1 MFAIHNSVTIC
12 PMVRHFPHL
21 LWRNSNSSWLLS
33 SWSAN
38 GDLCRI
44 NWGMNIKIEKVK
56 RQKISLLFYV
66 TGTLHIYWIGLL
78 KTAFA
83 DLVVAVYRCN
93 LQSIWHRRWLGNLKH
108 SKYREAQMWNWS
120 TLLKLSS
127 DSSGG
132 HQDFL
137 KGFVVNLWLPLLF
150 LEWWDI
156 FSPDVPNL
164 VQFHISLLSHVVR
177 GWRCLERLK
186 LTADWIQS
194 ILINIHSGT
203 DPAHHLV
210 KTEQLLLRSEHR
222 NFVVYRWTVESL
234 HEVIRDSTRLKPTQ
248 A

>member
-1 MFAIHNSVTIC
+1 MHIA
-12 PMVRHFPHL
+12 HL
-21 LWRNSNSSWLLS
+21 LDW
-33 SWSAN
+33 A
-38 GDLCRI
+38 
-44 NWGMNIKIEKVK
+44 
-56 RQKISLLFYV
+56 
-66 TGTLHIYWIGLL
+66 
-78 KTAFA
+78 AFA

-137 KGFVVNLWLPLLF
+137 KGFVVNLWFPLDNSFVLGVMSF
-150 LEWWDI
+150 

-164 VQFHISLLSHVVR
+164 VQFQISLLSHVVR
-177 GWRCLERLK
+177 GWRCLKRLK

-194 ILINIHSGT
+194 ILKNIHIGT

-210 KTEQLLLRSEHR
+210 KTEQLFLRSEHR
-222 NFVVYRWTVESL
+222 NFVVHRWTVKSL